1 MREYR
6 SRILYACWFFV
17 IFVSLWTKIVKM
29 VNIILLIFGGAFGAF
44 MNTFVM
50 QMVYNIVAQ
59 PSPRTVLLV
68 NVVSCFTIGFA
79 SIFHYSQSL
88 NPHTRLMLVIGLCAG
103 FIVCSTFSHGNATLW
118 KGGAPTAT
126 LLYLLGSIV
135 LGSLAVLMGQLTATF
150 FNKL

>member
-1 MREYR
+1 MA
-6 SRILYACWFFV
+6 I
-17 IFVSLWTKIVKM
+17 
-29 VNIILLIFGGAFGAF
+29 NIILLIFSGAFGAVISP
-44 MNTFVM
+44 FVM
-50 QMVYNIVAQ
+50 RMVSHFVTQPTPRVVFFVNI
-59 PSPRTVLLV
+59 L
-68 NVVSCFTIGFA
+68 SCFIVGFA
-79 SIFHYSQSL
+79 SIFHYIQSL

>member
-1 MREYR
+1 MA
-6 SRILYACWFFV
+6 I
-17 IFVSLWTKIVKM
+17 
-29 VNIILLIFGGAFGAF
+29 NIILLIFSGAFGAVISP
-44 MNTFVM
+44 FVM
-50 QMVYNIVAQ
+50 RMVSNFVTQPTPRVVFFVNI
-59 PSPRTVLLV
+59 L
-68 NVVSCFTIGFA
+68 SCFIVGFA

-150 FNKL
+150 FNKLEATNTVWKWSY

>member
-1 MREYR
+1 MA
-6 SRILYACWFFV
+6 I
-17 IFVSLWTKIVKM
+17 
-29 VNIILLIFGGAFGAF
+29 NIILLIFSGAFGAVISA
-44 MNTFVM
+44 FVM
-50 QMVYNIVAQ
+50 RMVSHFVTQPTPRVVFFVNI
-59 PSPRTVLLV
+59 L
-68 NVVSCFTIGFA
+68 SCFIVGFA

>member
-1 MREYR
+1 MA
-6 SRILYACWFFV
+6 I
-17 IFVSLWTKIVKM
+17 
-29 VNIILLIFGGAFGAF
+29 NIILLIFSGAFSAVISP
-44 MNTFVM
+44 FVM
-50 QMVYNIVAQ
+50 RMVSHFVTQPTPRVVFFVNI
-59 PSPRTVLLV
+59 L
-68 NVVSCFTIGFA
+68 SCFIVGFA

>member
-1 MREYR
+1 MA
-6 SRILYACWFFV
+6 I
-17 IFVSLWTKIVKM
+17 
-29 VNIILLIFGGAFGAF
+29 NIILLIFSGAFGAVISP
-44 MNTFVM
+44 FVM
-50 QMVYNIVAQ
+50 RMVSNFVTQPTPRVVFFVNI
-59 PSPRTVLLV
+59 L
-68 NVVSCFTIGFA
+68 SCFIVGFA

-88 NPHTRLMLVIGLCAG
+88 NPHARLMLVIGLCAG

>member
-1 MREYR
+1 MA
-6 SRILYACWFFV
+6 I
-17 IFVSLWTKIVKM
+17 
-29 VNIILLIFGGAFGAF
+29 NIILLIFSGAFGAVISPF
-44 MNTFVM
+44 IMRMVSHFVT
-50 QMVYNIVAQ
+50 QPTPRVVFFVNI
-59 PSPRTVLLV
+59 L
-68 NVVSCFTIGFA
+68 SCFIVGFA

-150 FNKL
+150 SNKL

>member
-1 MREYR
+1 MA
-6 SRILYACWFFV
+6 I
-17 IFVSLWTKIVKM
+17 
-29 VNIILLIFGGAFGAF
+29 NIILLIFSGAFVAVISP
-44 MNTFVM
+44 FVM
-50 QMVYNIVAQ
+50 RMVSHFVTQPTPRVVFFVNI
-59 PSPRTVLLV
+59 L
-68 NVVSCFTIGFA
+68 SCFIVGFA

>member
-1 MREYR
+1 MA
-6 SRILYACWFFV
+6 I
-17 IFVSLWTKIVKM
+17 
-29 VNIILLIFGGAFGAF
+29 NIILLIFSGAFGAVISP
-44 MNTFVM
+44 FVM
-50 QMVYNIVAQ
+50 RMVSNFVTQQTPRVVFFVNI
-59 PSPRTVLLV
+59 L
-68 NVVSCFTIGFA
+68 SCFIVGFA

>member
-1 MREYR
+1 MA
-6 SRILYACWFFV
+6 I
-17 IFVSLWTKIVKM
+17 
-29 VNIILLIFGGAFGAF
+29 NIILLIFSGAFGAVISP
-44 MNTFVM
+44 FVM
-50 QMVYNIVAQ
+50 RMVSHFVTQPTPRVVFFVNI
-59 PSPRTVLLV
+59 L
-68 NVVSCFTIGFA
+68 SCFIVGFA

-118 KGGAPTAT
+118 MGGAPTAT

>member
-1 MREYR
+1 MA
-6 SRILYACWFFV
+6 I
-17 IFVSLWTKIVKM
+17 
-29 VNIILLIFGGAFGAF
+29 NIILLIFSGAFGAVISP
-44 MNTFVM
+44 FVM
-50 QMVYNIVAQ
+50 RMVSHFVTQPTPRVVFFVNI
-59 PSPRTVLLV
+59 L
-68 NVVSCFTIGFA
+68 SCFIVGFA

-118 KGGAPTAT
+118 TGGAPTAT

>member
-1 MREYR
+1 MA
-6 SRILYACWFFV
+6 I
-17 IFVSLWTKIVKM
+17 
-29 VNIILLIFGGAFGAF
+29 NIILLIFSGAFGAGISP
-44 MNTFVM
+44 FVM
-50 QMVYNIVAQ
+50 RMVSHFVTQPTPRVVFFVNI
-59 PSPRTVLLV
+59 L
-68 NVVSCFTIGFA
+68 SCFIVGFA

>member
-1 MREYR
+1 MA
-6 SRILYACWFFV
+6 I
-17 IFVSLWTKIVKM
+17 
-29 VNIILLIFGGAFGAF
+29 NIILLIFSGAFGAVISP
-44 MNTFVM
+44 FVM
-50 QMVYNIVAQ
+50 RMVSHFVTQPTPRVVFFVNI
-59 PSPRTVLLV
+59 L
-68 NVVSCFTIGFA
+68 SCFIVGFA

-126 LLYLLGSIV
+126 LLYLLGSII

>member
-1 MREYR
+1 MA
-6 SRILYACWFFV
+6 I
-17 IFVSLWTKIVKM
+17 
-29 VNIILLIFGGAFGAF
+29 NIILLIFSGAFGAVISP
-44 MNTFVM
+44 FVM
-50 QMVYNIVAQ
+50 RMVSHFVTQPTPRVVFFVNI
-59 PSPRTVLLV
+59 L
-68 NVVSCFTIGFA
+68 SCFIVGFA

-88 NPHTRLMLVIGLCAG
+88 NPHTRLMVVIGLCAG

>member
-1 MREYR
+1 MA
-6 SRILYACWFFV
+6 I
-17 IFVSLWTKIVKM
+17 
-29 VNIILLIFGGAFGAF
+29 NIILLIFSGAFGAVISP
-44 MNTFVM
+44 FVM
-50 QMVYNIVAQ
+50 RMVSHFVTQPTPRVVFFVNI
-59 PSPRTVLLV
+59 L
-68 NVVSCFTIGFA
+68 SCFIVGFA

-88 NPHTRLMLVIGLCAG
+88 NPHTRLMLVIGLCVG

>member
-1 MREYR
+1 MA
-6 SRILYACWFFV
+6 I
-17 IFVSLWTKIVKM
+17 
-29 VNIILLIFGGAFGAF
+29 NIILLIFSGAFGAVISP
-44 MNTFVM
+44 FVM
-50 QMVYNIVAQ
+50 RMVSNFVTQPTPRVVFFVNI
-59 PSPRTVLLV
+59 L
-68 NVVSCFTIGFA
+68 SCFIVGFA

>member
-1 MREYR
+1 MA
-6 SRILYACWFFV
+6 I
-17 IFVSLWTKIVKM
+17 
-29 VNIILLIFGGAFGAF
+29 NIILLIFSGAFGAVISP
-44 MNTFVM
+44 FVM
-50 QMVYNIVAQ
+50 RMVSHFVTQPTPRVVFFVNI
-59 PSPRTVLLV
+59 L
-68 NVVSCFTIGFA
+68 SCFIVGFA

-88 NPHTRLMLVIGLCAG
+88 NPHTRLMLVVGLCAG

>member
-1 MREYR
+1 MA
-6 SRILYACWFFV
+6 I
-17 IFVSLWTKIVKM
+17 
-29 VNIILLIFGGAFGAF
+29 NIILLIFSGAFGAVISP
-44 MNTFVM
+44 FVM
-50 QMVYNIVAQ
+50 RMVSHFVTQPTPRVVFFVNI
-59 PSPRTVLLV
+59 L
-68 NVVSCFTIGFA
+68 SCFIVGFA

-103 FIVCSTFSHGNATLW
+103 FIVCSTFSHGNATRW

>member
-1 MREYR
+1 MA
-6 SRILYACWFFV
+6 I
-17 IFVSLWTKIVKM
+17 
-29 VNIILLIFGGAFGAF
+29 NIILLIFSGAFGAVISA
-44 MNTFVM
+44 FVM
-50 QMVYNIVAQ
+50 RMVSHFVTQPTPRVVFFVNI
-59 PSPRTVLLV
+59 L
-68 NVVSCFTIGFA
+68 SCFIVGFA

-88 NPHTRLMLVIGLCAG
+88 NPHTRLMLGIGLCAG

>member
-1 MREYR
+1 MA
-6 SRILYACWFFV
+6 I
-17 IFVSLWTKIVKM
+17 
-29 VNIILLIFGGAFGAF
+29 NIILLIFSGAFGAVISP
-44 MNTFVM
+44 FVM
-50 QMVYNIVAQ
+50 RMVSHFVTQPTPRVVFFVNI
-59 PSPRTVLLV
+59 
-68 NVVSCFTIGFA
+68 VSCFIVGFA

>member
-1 MREYR
+1 MA
-6 SRILYACWFFV
+6 I
-17 IFVSLWTKIVKM
+17 
-29 VNIILLIFGGAFGAF
+29 NIILLIFSGAFGAVISP
-44 MNTFVM
+44 FVM
-50 QMVYNIVAQ
+50 RMVSHFVTQPTPRVVFCVNI
-59 PSPRTVLLV
+59 L
-68 NVVSCFTIGFA
+68 SCFIVGFA

>member
-1 MREYR
+1 MA
-6 SRILYACWFFV
+6 I
-17 IFVSLWTKIVKM
+17 
-29 VNIILLIFGGAFGAF
+29 NIILLIFSGAFGAVISP
-44 MNTFVM
+44 FVM
-50 QMVYNIVAQ
+50 RMVSHFVTQPTPRVVFFVNI
-59 PSPRTVLLV
+59 L
-68 NVVSCFTIGFA
+68 SCFIVGFA

-103 FIVCSTFSHGNATLW
+103 FIVCSTFSHGNATLR
-118 KGGAPTAT
+118 KGGAPIAT

>member
-1 MREYR
+1 M
-6 SRILYACWFFV
+6 V
-17 IFVSLWTKIVKM
+17 I
-29 VNIILLIFGGAFGAF
+29 NIILLIFSGAFGAVISP
-44 MNTFVM
+44 FVM
-50 QMVYNIVAQ
+50 RMVSHFVTQPTPRVVFFVNI
-59 PSPRTVLLV
+59 L
-68 NVVSCFTIGFA
+68 SCFIVGFA

>member
-1 MREYR
+1 MA
-6 SRILYACWFFV
+6 I
-17 IFVSLWTKIVKM
+17 
-29 VNIILLIFGGAFGAF
+29 NIILLIFSGVFGAVISP
-44 MNTFVM
+44 FVM
-50 QMVYNIVAQ
+50 RMVSHFVTQPTPRVVFFVNI
-59 PSPRTVLLV
+59 L
-68 NVVSCFTIGFA
+68 SCFIVGFA

>member
-1 MREYR
+1 MA
-6 SRILYACWFFV
+6 I
-17 IFVSLWTKIVKM
+17 
-29 VNIILLIFGGAFGAF
+29 NIILLIFSGAFGAVISP
-44 MNTFVM
+44 FVM
-50 QMVYNIVAQ
+50 RMVSNFVTQPTPCVVFFVNI
-59 PSPRTVLLV
+59 L
-68 NVVSCFTIGFA
+68 SCFIVGFA

>member
-1 MREYR
+1 MA
-6 SRILYACWFFV
+6 I
-17 IFVSLWTKIVKM
+17 
-29 VNIILLIFGGAFGAF
+29 NIILLIFSGAFGAVISP
-44 MNTFVM
+44 FVM
-50 QMVYNIVAQ
+50 RMVSNFVTQPTPRVVFFVNI
-59 PSPRTVLLV
+59 L
-68 NVVSCFTIGFA
+68 SCFIVGFA

-103 FIVCSTFSHGNATLW
+103 FIICSTFSHGNATLW

-135 LGSLAVLMGQLTATF
+135 LGSLSVLMGQLTATF

>member
-1 MREYR
+1 MA
-6 SRILYACWFFV
+6 I
-17 IFVSLWTKIVKM
+17 
-29 VNIILLIFGGAFGAF
+29 NIILLIFSGAFGAVISP
-44 MNTFVM
+44 FVM
-50 QMVYNIVAQ
+50 RMVSHFVTQPTPRVVFFVNI
-59 PSPRTVLLV
+59 L
-68 NVVSCFTIGFA
+68 SCFIVGFA

-88 NPHTRLMLVIGLCAG
+88 NSHTRLMLVVGLCAG

>member
-1 MREYR
+1 MAIN
-6 SRILYACWFFV
+6 IL
-17 IFVSLWTKIVKM
+17 
-29 VNIILLIFGGAFGAF
+29 LLIFSGAFGAVISP
-44 MNTFVM
+44 FVM
-50 QMVYNIVAQ
+50 RMVSHFVTQPTPRVVFFVNI
-59 PSPRTVLLV
+59 L
-68 NVVSCFTIGFA
+68 SCFIVGFA

>member
-1 MREYR
+1 MA
-6 SRILYACWFFV
+6 I
-17 IFVSLWTKIVKM
+17 
-29 VNIILLIFGGAFGAF
+29 NIILLIFSGAFGAVISP
-44 MNTFVM
+44 FVIR
-50 QMVYNIVAQ
+50 MVSHFVTQPTPRVVFFVNI
-59 PSPRTVLLV
+59 L
-68 NVVSCFTIGFA
+68 SCFIVGFA

>member
-1 MREYR
+1 MA
-6 SRILYACWFFV
+6 I
-17 IFVSLWTKIVKM
+17 
-29 VNIILLIFGGAFGAF
+29 NIILLIFSGAFGAVISP
-44 MNTFVM
+44 FVM
-50 QMVYNIVAQ
+50 RMVSHFVTQPTPRVVFVVNI
-59 PSPRTVLLV
+59 L
-68 NVVSCFTIGFA
+68 SCFIVGFA

>member
-1 MREYR
+1 MA
-6 SRILYACWFFV
+6 I
-17 IFVSLWTKIVKM
+17 
-29 VNIILLIFGGAFGAF
+29 NIILLIFSGAFGAVISP
-44 MNTFVM
+44 FVM
-50 QMVYNIVAQ
+50 RMVSHFVTLPTPRVVFFVNI
-59 PSPRTVLLV
+59 L
-68 NVVSCFTIGFA
+68 SCFIVGFA

>member
-1 MREYR
+1 MA
-6 SRILYACWFFV
+6 I
-17 IFVSLWTKIVKM
+17 
-29 VNIILLIFGGAFGAF
+29 NIILLIFSGAFGAVISP
-44 MNTFVM
+44 FVM
-50 QMVYNIVAQ
+50 RMVSHFVTQPTPRVVFFVNI
-59 PSPRTVLLV
+59 L
-68 NVVSCFTIGFA
+68 SCFIVGFA

-135 LGSLAVLMGQLTATF
+135 LGSLAALMGQLTATF

>member
-1 MREYR
+1 MA
-6 SRILYACWFFV
+6 I
-17 IFVSLWTKIVKM
+17 
-29 VNIILLIFGGAFGAF
+29 NIILLIFSGAFGAVISP
-44 MNTFVM
+44 FVM
-50 QMVYNIVAQ
+50 RMVSNFVTQPTPRVVFFVNI
-59 PSPRTVLLV
+59 L
-68 NVVSCFTIGFA
+68 SCFIVGFA

-118 KGGAPTAT
+118 KGGALTAT

>member
-1 MREYR
+1 MA
-6 SRILYACWFFV
+6 I
-17 IFVSLWTKIVKM
+17 
-29 VNIILLIFGGAFGAF
+29 NIILLIFSGAFWAVISP
-44 MNTFVM
+44 FVM
-50 QMVYNIVAQ
+50 RMVSHFVTQPTPRVVFFVNI
-59 PSPRTVLLV
+59 L
-68 NVVSCFTIGFA
+68 SCFIVGFA

>member
-1 MREYR
+1 MA
-6 SRILYACWFFV
+6 I
-17 IFVSLWTKIVKM
+17 
-29 VNIILLIFGGAFGAF
+29 NIILLIFSGAFGAVISP
-44 MNTFVM
+44 FVM
-50 QMVYNIVAQ
+50 RMVSNFVTQPTPRVVFFVNI
-59 PSPRTVLLV
+59 L
-68 NVVSCFTIGFA
+68 SCFIVGFA

-135 LGSLAVLMGQLTATF
+135 LGSLAVLMGQLIATF

>member
-1 MREYR
+1 MA
-6 SRILYACWFFV
+6 I
-17 IFVSLWTKIVKM
+17 
-29 VNIILLIFGGAFGAF
+29 NIILLIFSGAFGAVISP
-44 MNTFVM
+44 FVM
-50 QMVYNIVAQ
+50 RMVSNFVTQPTPRVVFFVNI
-59 PSPRTVLLV
+59 L
-68 NVVSCFTIGFA
+68 SCFIVGFA
-79 SIFHYSQSL
+79 SIFQYSQSL